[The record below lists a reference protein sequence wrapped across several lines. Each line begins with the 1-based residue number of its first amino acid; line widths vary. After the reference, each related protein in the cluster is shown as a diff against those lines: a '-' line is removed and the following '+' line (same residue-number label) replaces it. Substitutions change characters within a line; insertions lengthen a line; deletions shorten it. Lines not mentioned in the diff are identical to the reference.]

1 MKARVDVVLH
11 ALIVLLSTAA
21 LSLAQESPSSTPSAG
36 TISVSGVSAERFN
49 PTHGTAFFRVS
60 GAYFPSDPRDVAVII
75 DDRQLPAGNLAVSRR
90 IVAAS
95 FVMAPG
101 PNTLVLR
108 AWDNS
113 GQVLTSETRLWAG
126 DLTMEVEITDVL
138 GSPVKDGQLT
148 ASLAT
153 APSIRST
160 VAVANGRAE
169 LVNLPDEDL
178 LLEASDPSGRRAILT
193 VRAADRR
200 AALVLR

>member
-1 MKARVDVVLH
+1 MKVRVDAVLH
-11 ALIVLLSTAA
+11 AMILFLSAGTLAV
-21 LSLAQESPSSTPSAG
+21 AQETPSSTPSPG
-36 TISVSGVSAERFN
+36 TVSVSGVSPERFN

-101 PNTLVLR
+101 PNSLVLR
-108 AWDNS
+108 AWDDS
-113 GQVLTSETRLWAG
+113 GQVLTSETPVWAG
-126 DLTMEVEITDVL
+126 ELTMEVEITDVL
-138 GSPVKDGQLT
+138 GNPVEDGQLT
-148 ASLAT
+148 ASLT
-153 APSIRST
+153 ALPSIRST

-169 LVNLPDEDL
+169 LVNLPDEEL
-178 LLEASDPSGRRAILT
+178 LLEASDPSGRSAVLT